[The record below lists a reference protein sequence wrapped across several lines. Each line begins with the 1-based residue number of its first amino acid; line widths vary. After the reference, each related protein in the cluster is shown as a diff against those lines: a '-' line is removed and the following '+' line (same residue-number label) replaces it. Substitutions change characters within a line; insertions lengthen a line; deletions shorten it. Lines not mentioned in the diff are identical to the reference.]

1 MADLN
6 TSIQAALKIR
16 AVIDETG
23 PARVTI
29 VATAPYMTRVG
40 EGDAREPITATASV
54 DVLDPELVAA
64 VTAALE
70 KVREVAMKLAGP
82 ALARNL
88 YQAQTVALARGEL
101 KEMP

>member
-1 MADLN
+1 MADLT
-6 TSIQAALKIR
+6 TSIQADLKIR
-16 AVIDETG
+16 AVIEETG

-29 VATAPYMTRVG
+29 VATAPYMTRVDG
-40 EGDAREPITATASV
+40 EAREPLTASV
-54 DVLDPELVAA
+54 SVDVQDQELLAA

-82 ALARNL
+82 ALARNI
-88 YQAQTVALARGEL
+88 YQAQAVALARGEL